1 VLNREPSK
9 WDDLLG
15 LLGGLLCLGI
25 AQIDAAWAGFW
36 TVAGIVLIVWSAVSF
51 LRRRSRG

>member
-51 LRRRSRG
+51 LRRRSQG